1 MVAGRVLA
9 VSPDRSRLHVLDAM
23 DGRVLAEL
31 PTGLDAAIGTP
42 EYLVGDHASSTV
54 IAVGDRIAC
63 LDPDRP
69 GTVRWSR
76 AAAGDTP
83 ADRLRGRV
91 EIASTGKPAEAVVAI
106 PCGEDLVVVDART
119 GADRLRVPG
128 AGSANPLLLGN
139 QIQGSW

>member
-1 MVAGRVLA
+1 M
-9 VSPDRSRLHVLDAM
+9 LDAM
-23 DGRVLAEL
+23 DGRVLAEV

-63 LDPDRP
+63 LDPGQP

-76 AAAGDTP
+76 PAAAEAP

-91 EIASTGKPAEAVVAI
+91 AIAATGNPAEAVVAI

-119 GADRLRVPG
+119 GADR
-128 AGSANPLLLGN
+128 
-139 QIQGSW
+139 